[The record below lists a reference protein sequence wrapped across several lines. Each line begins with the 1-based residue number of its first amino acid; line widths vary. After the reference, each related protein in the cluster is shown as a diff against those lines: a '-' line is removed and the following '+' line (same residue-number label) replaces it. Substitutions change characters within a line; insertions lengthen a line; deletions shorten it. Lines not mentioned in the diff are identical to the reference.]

1 VRWGRPLNLVRLR
14 IVRQDVTVAREM
26 ISTSMRQVLLSI
38 LACFAFLGPAF
49 AQPYPLDTLIESPE
63 GPVFEVPIEGMIDK
77 ALANYLDRALNEAEE
92 ANASVVILHMDTFGG
107 LVDAADQMRTAILNT
122 DVPVVT
128 FIDRNAASAG
138 ALISLASDRIVMVPG
153 ASIGAA
159 TVVSGG
165 SGEAAPDKYQSYMR
179 GQMRATAEATGR
191 DPQIAEAMVDE
202 TLEVKG
208 VSPAGQVLTLSAKEA
223 LDVGFADAIME
234 SILDLTAA
242 LGVQQ
247 QELVVHAASGVE
259 RFLRFFASPIVQ
271 SILMM
276 MMLGGLYFELQSPG
290 VGFAGAMA
298 AIGAALFFAPNY
310 LTGLVESWEIA
321 IFVLGVM
328 LLLVEVFIVPGFGI
342 PGIAG
347 LIFVLGGLGAALIPN
362 IGLDF
367 PSGGEVSSAF
377 LTLGLTLVLLIALG
391 FSMGKYLP
399 NNSRFQNLVLA
410 GDLSSIQGYT
420 SADSNLSL
428 LGQTGP
434 AITSLRPAGLAEI
447 DGQRIDVVSQGD
459 FIDAGTVV
467 EVVTVKGSRVV
478 VKRSA
483 ALPAAEA

>member
-1 VRWGRPLNLVRLR
+1 
-14 IVRQDVTVAREM
+14 
-26 ISTSMRQVLLSI
+26 MRQVLLSI
-38 LACFAFLGPAF
+38 LACFAFFGPAF

-234 SILDLTAA
+234 SIPDLTAA

-247 QELVVHAASGVE
+247 QELV
-259 RFLRFFASPIVQ
+259 
-271 SILMM
+271 
-276 MMLGGLYFELQSPG
+276 
-290 VGFAGAMA
+290 
-298 AIGAALFFAPNY
+298 
-310 LTGLVESWEIA
+310 
-321 IFVLGVM
+321 
-328 LLLVEVFIVPGFGI
+328 
-342 PGIAG
+342 
-347 LIFVLGGLGAALIPN
+347 
-362 IGLDF
+362 
-367 PSGGEVSSAF
+367 
-377 LTLGLTLVLLIALG
+377 
-391 FSMGKYLP
+391 
-399 NNSRFQNLVLA
+399 
-410 GDLSSIQGYT
+410 
-420 SADSNLSL
+420 
-428 LGQTGP
+428 
-434 AITSLRPAGLAEI
+434 
-447 DGQRIDVVSQGD
+447 
-459 FIDAGTVV
+459 
-467 EVVTVKGSRVV
+467 
-478 VKRSA
+478 
-483 ALPAAEA
+483 